1 MMFFQWMEILVR
13 HSLHGLVAAAS
24 RSKFTLSA
32 RPAPVR
38 RARPLMPSLAPS
50 PWNMKKAQLLAE
62 LNERGVVVHT
72 SWTVPELRQILIE
85 QRDLE
90 KPPSAVN
97 DKMKGLTSLKLQ
109 ELVDLAEKEG
119 ISLPTKPTRG
129 L

>member
-1 MMFFQWMEILVR
+1 
-13 HSLHGLVAAAS
+13 
-24 RSKFTLSA
+24 
-32 RPAPVR
+32 
-38 RARPLMPSLAPS
+38 
-50 PWNMKKAQLLAE
+50 MKKAQLLAE

-129 L
+129 LMIKLIRDHRSTPSQTVVPFGRFKGYMYQEVPEPYLH